1 MRAILHAK
9 FDAHVAKLS
18 STSDKLT
25 GSLGLRDSSVE
36 EFEAALTKA
45 RTSWRAERLLF
56 TVAASRGVGRNFVGG
71 HEFSST
77 TEHWHDV
84 RIRGSGRFRSLS
96 L

>member
-18 STSDKLT
+18 STSDKLP

-45 RTSWRAERLLF
+45 RASWRAD
-56 TVAASRGVGRNFVGG
+56 RGPAR
-71 HEFSST
+71 T
-77 TEHWHDV
+77 A
-84 RIRGSGRFRSLS
+84 IYSGRIARRR
-96 L
+96 